1 MMSTFPHSIYHQSI
15 PFHSIRYDSFQ
26 FISSS
31 TLSFLYG
38 SHKYDRLSV
47 RLAVGLSIRLSTRQ
61 TIFGWM
67 LASMWLN
74 WRISLEYYTI
84 VVVIG
89 VGGYVVFMS
98 IQPYENYYLSLVFIR
113 LFLDWLTGW
122 MAIDYRFLHIED
134 KCVYIFYC
142 IFIFIYN
149 KMQIEINRFLFP

>member
-1 MMSTFPHSIYHQSI
+1 MSTFPHSIYHQSI

-47 RLAVGLSIRLSTRQ
+47 RLSVGLSIRLSTRQ

-98 IQPYENYYLSLVFIR
+98 IQPYENYYLCLVFIR
-113 LFLDWLTGW
+113 LFLDWLTDWPNG
-122 MAIDYRFLHIED
+122 YRLSISTYRRQM
-134 KCVYIFYC
+134 CIYILLYFY
-142 IFIFIYN
+142 FYLQQN
-149 KMQIEINRFLFP
+149 ANWNQ

>member
-1 MMSTFPHSIYHQSI
+1 MFPICCRWCLHSHTLSITNQYHSI
-15 PFHSIRYDSFQ
+15 PFDTIHFNSFHLPLYH
-26 FISSS
+26 FYTEVIN
-31 TLSFLYG
+31 TTDCLS
-38 SHKYDRLSV
+38 
-47 RLAVGLSIRLSTRQ
+47 VGLSIRLSTRQ

-98 IQPYENYYLSLVFIR
+98 IQPYENYYLCLVFIR
-113 LFLDWLTGW
+113 LFLDWLTGG

-134 KCVYIFYC
+134 
-142 IFIFIYN
+142 
-149 KMQIEINRFLFP
+149 